1 MIPYPD
7 ARFLEQVS
15 TFLDQALT
23 VLEVTSLNSLSS
35 ISDETPTVVPPTV
48 IQDLHNVSRNEKIRL
63 ADAFFGKH
71 GVSYFVVNAASASE
85 GHKHPLLILSDQ
97 LSEVLPLNYPIS
109 HPGEAD
115 QKSLELFGSND
126 GTLKVFQRDDQES
139 SLESK
144 ELHLHQDGVGM
155 AGTLA
160 AIGLYCESGP
170 LWGGFTCFQ
179 NGLRLALELA
189 RLDWEAFE
197 ALFRPTALTI
207 LRRAGPKALRI
218 TGPVLYLNEFGQPQV
233 FLRAA
238 GGEYEMNWLQDD
250 ALGRARRFLE
260 RYLKPLGPGS
270 SFAQLSIAGQGC
282 FIRNSI
288 VLHGRTTFIE
298 SETLKRVL
306 ARKWY
311 TTSFENDRIMQVPGL
326 RLMDKYA
333 ALRPDLF
340 GPDRLRGTWRFD
352 DELGTNIQLDAPSL
366 AE

>member
-1 MIPYPD
+1 MVPHPD
-7 ARFLEQVS
+7 AKFLDQVP

-23 VLEVTSLNSLSS
+23 VLEVTSLNSLSN
-35 ISDETPTVVPPTV
+35 ISEEMPTALHPTV
-48 IQDLHNVSRNEKIRL
+48 IKDLNNLSRNEKIRL

-71 GVSYFVVNAASASE
+71 GVSYFVVNAASTSQS
-85 GHKHPLLILSDQ
+85 HQHPLLILSDQ
-97 LSEVLPLNYPIS
+97 LSDVLPLKCPIS

-115 QKSLELFGSND
+115 RKSLELFGSND

-144 ELHLHQDGVGM
+144 ELHLHQDGVGL
-155 AGTLA
+155 GGSLA
-160 AIGLYCESGP
+160 AVGLYCESGP

-189 RLDWEAFE
+189 RLDMEAFE
-197 ALFRPTALTI
+197 SLFRPTALTI
-207 LRRAGPKALRI
+207 LRRTGPKALRV

-233 FLRAA
+233 FLRAQ
-238 GGEYEMNWLQDD
+238 GGEYEMTWLQDD
-250 ALGRARRFLE
+250 ALKRARIFLE
-260 RYLKPLGPGS
+260 QYLKPFALAS
-270 SFAQLSIAGQGC
+270 SLAQFSIAGQGC

-298 SETLKRVL
+298 SGTLKRVL

-311 TTSFENDRIMQVPGL
+311 TDSFEHARIMQVPGL

-333 ALRPDLF
+333 AFRPDLF
-340 GPDRLRGTWRFD
+340 GPDLLRGTWIFD
-352 DELGTNIQLDAPSL
+352 DELGTNIQLDPPSL
-366 AE
+366 AD